1 MLYKNTCSW
10 LLLMSTLQMAN
21 SQQGLICVVQS
32 IYNRQDLT
40 FCLWQQAGCQV
51 GLVSNILYSN
61 ADTFKLFSSIIC
73 TNFYLKVLTPHK
85 AITQDAQKPLQD
97 FCLILQLY
105 CVLLYCCPRLKCPG
119 FEWITFGTESRNIPS
134 IETFPKILTETT
146 KGIISNNRLVE
157 KSPVLVQTYIVSK
170 KLKNLNINFKAIY

>member
-1 MLYKNTCSW
+1 
-10 LLLMSTLQMAN
+10 MSTLQTAN

-32 IYNRQDLT
+32 MYNRQDLT

-73 TNFYLKVLTPHK
+73 TNFYLKSCIQEFFKVLTPHK

-105 CVLLYCCPRLKCPG
+105 CVFLYYCPRLKCPG

-134 IETFPKILTETT
+134 MDTMAQSLSDTT
-146 KGIISNNRLVE
+146 KRIIS
-157 KSPVLVQTYIVSK
+157 
-170 KLKNLNINFKAIY
+170 